1 MALSGVRIW
10 LEEPYARIY
19 KGLARLA
26 DLEVRSVL
34 SFEKN
39 LPEDCQKVNEIKY
52 ASVREFYA
60 RICQGFDDFEL
71 CLNPVP

>member
-19 KGLARLA
+19 KGFARLA

-34 SFEKN
+34 SFGKPAMR
-39 LPEDCQKVNEIKY
+39 LPEG
-52 ASVREFYA
+52 EFS
-60 RICQGFDDFEL
+60 
-71 CLNPVP
+71 